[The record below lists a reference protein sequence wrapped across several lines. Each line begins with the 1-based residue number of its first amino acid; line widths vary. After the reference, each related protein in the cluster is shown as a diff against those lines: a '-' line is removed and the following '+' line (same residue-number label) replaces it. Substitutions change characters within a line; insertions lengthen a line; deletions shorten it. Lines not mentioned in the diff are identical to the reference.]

1 MKRTKNSKRKF
12 RLLPGCVLY
21 FVLLAFSVVLTQLLR
36 NPASGALFLFILIL
50 PVISLIHCLIGRSAI
65 QAFVT
70 SDAKQTEK
78 NRPLE
83 YEIRITNNSIFSF
96 PFVEAVLSEPGTNVQ
111 RCTKRKLILSL
122 VPHGFYT
129 VKNTVSFK
137 YRGLYE
143 IGVDSLYINDLFRF
157 FALRADM
164 ENYTAISVFPRKLS
178 IADDRGRSDTDA
190 PSPKLKNDVA
200 AEKIEFSDVR
210 DYVPGD
216 SVRSIH
222 WKLSSKTQD
231 IKVRQYS
238 SAENKHVYVFCDM
251 AEAAVP
257 PKKKDAGELYKSL
270 RRAIEEENKKDKKNK
285 LRRAISENSAK
296 EEDPEALAS
305 YDPASDKKAARK
317 KRRAAKR
324 RDNRYRKNVRAGM
337 DEKAAETIRS
347 IDELIS
353 ATAKK
358 KGARVRDPDP
368 EEKVTLRTGE
378 AAQGASKTESDLKR
392 ILEITGVPGEE
403 EDLAAKYF
411 GGRVREDSVED
422 YNEYCSDAVVEMT
435 LAAVASELRNGNVCT
450 VCWFDEREERG
461 VCAVTLNG
469 IAEYEEVFNRLATAA
484 CVPHES
490 YVTNLSSV
498 VGETSNVKIKIV
510 TSNIDPQ
517 SAAEIRALPA
527 KFGGAGTGCSTE
539 SLIFS
544 PVAKYEDPPGRAVY
558 TADVCSEFM
567 RNGVSPHLLAES
579 ADSSGSPVFVT
590 AA

>member
-1 MKRTKNSKRKF
+1 MKRTKNNKRKF

-50 PVISLIHCLIGRSAI
+50 PVISFIHCMIGRSAI

-70 SDAKQTEK
+70 SDAGKTEK

-83 YEIRITNNSIFSF
+83 YEIRIANNSILSF
-96 PFVEAVLSEPGTNVQ
+96 PFVEAVLSEPGTDVQ

-143 IGVDSLYINDLFRF
+143 IGVDSLYISDLFRF
-157 FALRADM
+157 FAVRAEMD
-164 ENYTAISVFPRKLS
+164 NYTAISVFPRKLS
-178 IADDRGRSDTDA
+178 IVDERGRSDTDS

-200 AEKIEFSDVR
+200 AEKIEVSDIR

-251 AEAAVP
+251 SEAAVP

-270 RRAIEEENKKDKKNK
+270 RRAIEEESRKDRKNK

-296 EEDPEALAS
+296 EEDGEAPGS
-305 YDPASDKKAARK
+305 YGLPADKKAARK
-317 KRRAAKR
+317 KRRDAKR
-324 RDNRYRKNVRAGM
+324 RENKYKRNIKTGM
-337 DEKAAETIRS
+337 DEKEAETIRS

-353 ATAKK
+353 STAKK
-358 KGARVRDPDP
+358 KGSRKRDDVP
-368 EEKVTLRTGE
+368 EEDMKVQTGE
-378 AAQGASKTESDLKR
+378 ARDGASKTESDLKR

-422 YNEYCSDAVVEMT
+422 YNEFCSDAVVEMT

-450 VCWFDEREERG
+450 VCWFDKRDERG
-461 VCAVTLNG
+461 ICAVTLNG
-469 IAEYEEVFNRLATAA
+469 IAEYEEVFNRLATVP

-490 YVTNLSSV
+490 YVTDLASV
-498 VGETSNVKIKIV
+498 VGDTSNVKIKIV

-517 SAAEIRALPA
+517 SSAEIRSLPA
-527 KFGGAGTGCSTE
+527 KFGGAGTGCNLE
-539 SLIFS
+539 AVVFS
-544 PVAKYEDPPGRAVY
+544 PASKYEDPSARAVY

-567 RNGVSPHLLAES
+567 RSGVVPRLLVES
-579 ADSSGSPVFVT
+579 VDSSGSPVFVS